1 MPQTV
6 SDIATLQQYL
16 QGVVMRADHHA
27 NNVDEVALTIAGA
40 IAWRTDGDLV
50 VRTYAG
56 KMANVLRV
64 RINGNLY
71 TLAYNHTN
79 GTIEVRQGKLTGPV
93 LRSFTN
99 ANTAAEVK
107 RFFGSL

>member
-27 NNVDEVALTIAGA
+27 NNVDEVALTLAGA
-40 IAWRTDGDLV
+40 IAWRTDGDLM

-56 KMANVLRV
+56 KMANVMRV
-64 RINGNLY
+64 RINGRLY

-79 GTIEVRQGKLTGPV
+79 GAIEVREGKLTGRV
-93 LRSFTN
+93 RRSFTN
-99 ANTAAEVK
+99 ANTAREVK
-107 RFFGSL
+107 DFFGSL

>member
-6 SDIATLQQYL
+6 SDIATLQEYL

-27 NNVDEVALTIAGA
+27 NTVDEVALAIAGA
-40 IAWRTDGDLV
+40 IVWRTDGDLV

-64 RINGNLY
+64 WISGNQY
-71 TLAYNHTN
+71 TLVYNHKT
-79 GTIEVRQGKLTGPV
+79 GTIDVREGKLNGPA

-99 ANTAAEVK
+99 ANTAREVK
-107 RFFGSL
+107 DFFASL

>member
-6 SDIATLQQYL
+6 RHIAALHQYL
-16 QGVVMRADHHA
+16 QGVVTRADHHA
-27 NNVDEVALTIAGA
+27 NNVGEVALTIAGA
-40 IAWRTDGDLV
+40 IAWRTDGDLI

-56 KMANVLRV
+56 TMANVMRV
-64 RINGNLY
+64 QISGKQY
-71 TLAYNHTN
+71 TLAYNHKL
-79 GTIEVRQGKLTGPV
+79 GAIEVREGKLTGAV

-107 RFFGSL
+107 DFFSTL